1 MSILTEEERRA
12 LIRVVENL
20 FDNEQELHKMIY
32 DANLHHRFLA
42 ETKFTDPHCT
52 TKKLIKDLER
62 YGPVPE
68 QPSYH
73 ALGAL
78 LSSLLEL
85 EVHPLLPSEARF
97 FAWLIVRDS
106 LVYDDSYIGK
116 LRDRYSL
123 PELLAAAPIPIARPP
138 SYTQSRSYAVL
149 DIQLF
154 ARQEPEYQVQLR
166 FIRPGDTTMRA
177 PVSGNAMFNVQ
188 ALLTATIGPQ
198 EYGKCLTL
206 SLFQDQAIKQAFHD
220 IYTAAEANN
229 LPLRL
234 RLFIDNK
241 ANKLHALRWETLLH
255 PLKMDSPLLTSEHIL
270 FSRFLGTYDFRQGS
284 SSFNTPHKALI
295 VIANPTDITE
305 YGING
310 QTFAAIPVQVELDR
324 AAKYLSKI
332 PYRDLVSNPSSPGQV
347 TLTNLIA
354 ILREGYTILYLICH
368 GAMFTKKHE
377 LSPCLYLE
385 RANGTADRVPVKEL
399 ITQIEQMSQRPQL
412 VVLGSCESVGDGM
425 YGPDGANMLTT
436 LGPELI
442 FAGVPSV
449 VGMQGKIWMGTLS
462 EFMPTFFTEWQSD
475 GQLDRAIAVA
485 RSKVIQQDDWWMP
498 VLFTQLIDGRL

>member
-1 MSILTEEERRA
+1 VSILAEEERSA
-12 LIRVVENL
+12 LIRVIENL
-20 FDNEQELHKMIY
+20 FANEKELHTMIM

-42 ETKFTDPHCT
+42 ETKFTDPHRT

-62 YGPVPE
+62 YGPIPE
-68 QPSYH
+68 QPTYH

-85 EVHPLLPSEARF
+85 EVRPLLPSEARF
-97 FAWLIVRDS
+97 FAWLIARYS
-106 LVYDDSYIGK
+106 LVYDASYIDK
-116 LRDRYSL
+116 LRARYSL
-123 PELLAAAPIPIARPP
+123 PEILAAAPIPIARLP
-138 SYTQSRSYAVL
+138 SYSQSRSYAVL

-154 ARQEPEYQVQLR
+154 AHQEPEYQVQLR
-166 FIRPGDTTMRA
+166 FSRPGDTTMRA
-177 PVSGNAMFNVQ
+177 PISGNATFNIQ
-188 ALLTATIGPQ
+188 GLLTATIDPH
-198 EYGKCLTL
+198 EYGKCLTR

-220 IYTAAEANN
+220 IYTATGANN

-270 FSRFLGTYDFRQGS
+270 FSRFLGTYDFRQGP
-284 SSFNTPHKALI
+284 SSFNTPHKALL

-305 YGING
+305 YGINR
-310 QTFAAIPVQVELDR
+310 QPFAAIPVQDELDR
-324 AAKYLSKI
+324 AAKYLSII
-332 PYRDLVSNPSSPGQV
+332 PHRDLVSNPSSPGRV

-354 ILREGYTILYLICH
+354 RLREGYTILYLICH
-368 GAMFTKKHE
+368 GAMFTKKQE

-385 RANGTADRVPVKEL
+385 RANGTADIVPVKEL
-399 ITQIEQMSQRPQL
+399 ITRIEHMSQRPQL
-412 VVLGSCESVGDGM
+412 VVLGSCQSVGDGT

-436 LGPELI
+436 LGPELV

-449 VGMQGKIWMGTLS
+449 VGMQGKILMDTLAK
-462 EFMPTFFTEWQSD
+462 FMPTFFTEWQSD

-485 RSKVIQQDDWWMP
+485 RSTVIQQDDWWMP
-498 VLFTQLIDGRL
+498 VLFTRLIDGHL